1 MKKNKDNAVI
11 LFARDPIL
19 GQVKT
24 RLSPS
29 FDDETILKLYI
40 CFVEDSLEKIRQV
53 DNVECF
59 VGISPDNH
67 SGFFAGIESFGM
79 SLFVQRGKNLGDKM
93 RQAFVDRFAEG
104 YKKVVIIGS
113 DSPSLPVS
121 YINKA
126 LASEK
131 DLVLGPSTDGGYY
144 LIAMSGKVSEVFSGV
159 AWGTKNVLDETLEKI
174 KGTNVSL
181 ELLPIWYDID
191 SPDDLKFLKTH
202 LELIAHSG
210 LCVGRKTKNFLDEI
224 SFNRGGFLK

>member
-1 MKKNKDNAVI
+1 MDKNKDNAVI

-29 FDDETILKLYI
+29 LDDETILKLYT

-53 DNVECF
+53 DNAKCF

-67 SGFFAGIESFGM
+67 SGFFEGIESLGM
-79 SLFVQRGKNLGDKM
+79 NLFTQQGKDLGDKM

-159 AWGTKNVLDETLEKI
+159 AWGTKHVLDETLKKL
-174 KGTNVSL
+174 KGARASL
-181 ELLPIWYDID
+181 ELLPIWYDVD
-191 SPDDLKFLKTH
+191 SPDDLKFLNTH
-202 LELIAHSG
+202 LKLNAHSG
-210 LCVGRKTKNFLDEI
+210 LCVGGKTKIFLDEI
-224 SFNRGGFLK
+224 SFE

>member
-1 MKKNKDNAVI
+1 MEKNKDNAVI

-24 RLSPS
+24 RLRPS
-29 FDDETILKLYI
+29 LDDETILKLYT

-53 DNVECF
+53 GNVECF
-59 VGISPDNH
+59 VGIFPDNH
-67 SGFFAGIESFGM
+67 SGFFEKIENFGM
-79 SLFVQRGKNLGDKM
+79 SLFVQRGKDLGDKM

-126 LASEK
+126 LASDK

-174 KGTNVSL
+174 KGTGVSL
-181 ELLPIWYDID
+181 ELLPVWYDVD

-202 LELIAHSG
+202 LELITHSG
-210 LCVGRKTKNFLDEI
+210 LCVGGKTKIFLDEI
-224 SFNRGGFLK
+224 SFE